1 MFPTLNSTT
10 DSTKVDNNDVSLTL
24 HLTKLQKKI
33 SILPTKPIFYYDD
46 LKTFSF
52 LSQQTPSQIKD
63 LCFVH
68 PIFFFFWFL
77 VFWSLNL
84 RDFSFHLCPSCLAK
98 SKQILRFRHIF
109 VAFSE
114 YMNFNIRLNYKYPN
128 NL

>member
-1 MFPTLNSTT
+1 MTIKNSYFLAFNHYNLADKVLGKILFPTLNSTT

-63 LCFVH
+63 
-68 PIFFFFWFL
+68 
-77 VFWSLNL
+77 
-84 RDFSFHLCPSCLAK
+84 
-98 SKQILRFRHIF
+98 
-109 VAFSE
+109 
-114 YMNFNIRLNYKYPN
+114 
-128 NL
+128 